1 MKLHLLLSLI
11 ALVLLESCARKQ
23 APDEIDN
30 QYLSRV
36 YNKMTDI
43 MVHDISNPPLAARF
57 YAYASLAGYEIISQ
71 NDPDYPSMHGK
82 LNDYPQIEKPGGF
95 DQQHYQISA
104 LMAIMDVSKKI
115 QPSGSDMIAL
125 EEELL
130 EELKQ
135 KGFSDRTLQDSK
147 GYATLISQAV
157 IDYSRKDRYTAISNF
172 PRYTPHGT
180 EGTWYPTP
188 PGYFPPVEPFFH
200 TIRSFTLD
208 SSAQFKPEPPV
219 EFSEEKDSEFF
230 RLTLEVYE
238 ADLSQENKE
247 IAAFWDCNPFALQD
261 NGHLM
266 VGMKK
271 ISPGA
276 HWMGIADIACQQAGS
291 DFQKSLEVQTMV
303 AIGLMDGFLA
313 CWDEKFRSNRIRPET
328 VIRKYID
335 PGWVP
340 FLQTPPFPEYL
351 SGHSTISTTAA
362 VILTHYFGENFG
374 YSDTVEE
381 RFGLAARQF
390 DSFAHAAEEAAM
402 SRLYGGIHFM
412 DAITR
417 GQDQGEAVGN
427 WVIQRVKGEGDGR
440 PETEESRQITDAGM
454 TDER

>member
-1 MKLHLLLSLI
+1 MKIRLLLTVIGLT
-11 ALVLLESCARKQ
+11 LLESCTSKQ

-36 YNKMTDI
+36 FNQMTDI

-57 YAYASLAGYEIISQ
+57 YAYASLAGYEVVSQ
-71 NDPDYPSMHGK
+71 NDPDYPSMYGK
-82 LNDYPQIEKPGGF
+82 LNDYPEIKKPEGFEQHHFQIT
-95 DQQHYQISA
+95 A

-115 QPSGSDMIAL
+115 QPSGSNMIAL
-125 EEELL
+125 EEEVLQ
-130 EELKQ
+130 ELKQ
-135 KGFSDRTLQDSK
+135 KGFSEKTLEDSK
-147 GYATLISQAV
+147 GYATLISQA
-157 IDYSRKDRYTAISNF
+157 ILDYSRKDRYTAISNF
-172 PRYTPHGT
+172 PRYTPLGT
-180 EGTWYPTP
+180 DGAWYPTP

-208 SSAQFKPEPPV
+208 SSAQFKPDPPV
-219 EFSEEKDSEFF
+219 PFSEDKDSEFF
-230 RLTLEVYE
+230 RMTLAVYE
-238 ADLSQENKE
+238 ADLSEENRE

-276 HWMGIADIACQQAGS
+276 HWMGIADLACQQAGL
-291 DFQKSLEVQTMV
+291 DFQQSLEVQSMV

-313 CWDEKFRSNRIRPET
+313 CWDEKFRSHRIRPET

-335 PGWVP
+335 PNWVP

-351 SGHSTISTTAA
+351 SGHSTISTAA
-362 VILTHYFGENFG
+362 ATILTHYFGEDFK

-381 RFGLAARQF
+381 RFGLAAREF
-390 DSFAHAAEEAAM
+390 ESFKHAAEEAAI

-412 DAITR
+412 DAIIH
-417 GQDQGEAVGN
+417 GQMQGKEVGE
-427 WVIQRVKGEGDGR
+427 WVIHTVKGGE
-440 PETEESRQITDAGM
+440 
-454 TDER
+454 